1 MIPEEFLFLGIVWVR
16 PLRRRL
22 RKLSKFVVVVVS
34 LLQLVEVER
43 EQLTT
48 KFYLQNIQICRAI
61 ECKKLYA
68 PKFIKDLPKCSKG
81 QFNRVIQRY

>member
-1 MIPEEFLFLGIVWVR
+1 MIPKEFLFLWIVWVR

-22 RKLSKFVVVVVS
+22 RKLSKFVVVVLS

-48 KFYLQNIQICRAI
+48 KMLAQNIQICRVIAQF
-61 ECKKLYA
+61 E
-68 PKFIKDLPKCSKG
+68 PKRSISF
-81 QFNRVIQRY
+81 